1 MGKTCFQHLSSLF
14 ISHLTARFFRTGAE
28 CPNVPLKLARNGL
41 ARQSDLYLLAI
52 ERKANAEYQ
61 RSMRLRQCL
70 SELEKYDRREK
81 ALTELLAGYER
92 VLSDYAREVEAGQVS
107 VLDYLT
113 VLRNKIQTERD
124 ALLMRTNR
132 QLVIAAY
139 NYWNH

>member
-1 MGKTCFQHLSSLF
+1 
-14 ISHLTARFFRTGAE
+14 
-28 CPNVPLKLARNGL
+28 
-41 ARQSDLYLLAI
+41 
-52 ERKANAEYQ
+52 
-61 RSMRLRQCL
+61 MRLRQCL
-70 SELEKYDRREK
+70 SELEKYDRRDK
-81 ALTELLAGYER
+81 ALTEQLAGYER
-92 VLSDYAREVEAGQVS
+92 VLSDYVREVEAGQVS